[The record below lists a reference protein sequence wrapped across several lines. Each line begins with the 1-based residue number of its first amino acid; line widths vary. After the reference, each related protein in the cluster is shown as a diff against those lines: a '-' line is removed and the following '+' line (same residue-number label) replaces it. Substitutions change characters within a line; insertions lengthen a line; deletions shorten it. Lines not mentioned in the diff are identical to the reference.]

1 MSSVSWLSIASNLR
15 AVPLASL
22 TLILG
27 GLLGGCM
34 RPEVSPSQ
42 RLDCGAERRLV
53 SAGGQALCVGH
64 LGAELGECPAETPV
78 AYERWGLS
86 LCALD
91 EGLDEAI
98 LDAAAA
104 RWWSEAEGDMRP
116 PEGPGVPP
124 STPPRPPEPS
134 PEPEPLPAPELV
146 VDQGIDRDVF
156 DQSTSDQR
164 LDQRSTPE
172 PLPAPTPSDATPPNG

>member
-1 MSSVSWLSIASNLR
+1 MSSASWLNIASNPRPATSLLR
-15 AVPLASL
+15 GASL
-22 TLILG
+22 SLLTLG
-27 GLLGGCM
+27 GLFGGCM

-64 LGAELGECPAETPV
+64 LDSELGDCPAETPA

-104 RWWSEAEGDMRP
+104 RWWAEAEGDMRP
-116 PEGPGVPP
+116 PEGPGSIPP
-124 STPPRPPEPS
+124 SPP
-134 PEPEPLPAPELV
+134 PAPEPAPEQV
-146 VDQGIDRDVF
+146 VDQWAELGVF
-156 DQSTSDQR
+156 DQSVSDQR
-164 LDQRSTPE
+164 LDQRPTPE
-172 PLPAPTPSDATPPNG
+172 PLPAPGPLDATPPNG

>member
-1 MSSVSWLSIASNLR
+1 MLGPSRMNSGLWLSIASSEGIP
-15 AVPLASL
+15 PLGL
-22 TLILG
+22 IILG

-53 SAGGQALCVGH
+53 SVGGQALCVGH
-64 LGAELGECPAETPV
+64 LDAKLGECPAETPI

-104 RWWSEAEGDMRP
+104 RWWSAVEGDMRP
-116 PEGPGVPP
+116 PEEPRPLPP
-124 STPPRPPEPS
+124 SPPEP
-134 PEPEPLPAPELV
+134 PEPPELII
-146 VDQGIDRDVF
+146 DQGVDLAVSEQGIT
-156 DQSTSDQR
+156 DQH
-164 LDQRSTPE
+164 LDQRPTPE
-172 PLPAPTPSDATPPNG
+172 PLPAPAPSDATPPNG